1 MSLIH
6 DDSERSKSFTRR
18 TLLVGGGQ
26 MLLFSVLA
34 GRMYYLQVLE
44 SDRYRMLAE
53 DNRINLRLLTPPR
66 GRILDRFGVPM
77 ADNQQNYRVVM
88 VREQTPDVRAT
99 LDALSGVVE
108 LSDYDYQRILRDMK
122 RKRAFVPVTVKDYLT
137 WEQVSRI
144 EVNAPDLPGVNIDVG
159 QTRDYP
165 LGNAMTH
172 FLGYVSA
179 VSEKEQT
186 GDPMLELPD
195 FRIGKQGVEK
205 QYDLQLRGAAG
216 TSHLEVNALG
226 RVIREVKREDGKPGR
241 DLVLTVDSELQNFV
255 HERLSNERSAAAV
268 VMDVRNGD
276 VFALA
281 SVPGY
286 DPNMF
291 NVGLTTEAWHE
302 LVNDPLSP
310 LTNKAIAGHYA
321 PGSTFKMM
329 VALAALEY
337 GITPNFQA
345 YCPGFLRL
353 GRGRFHCWKRGGHG
367 RVDNMYDGIKWSC
380 DVFFY
385 ELSRKIGIDR
395 IAAMANRF
403 GLGSTVG
410 IDLPSERGGLIP
422 TREWKLAN
430 TGEPWQ
436 GGETLVSAIGQGF
449 VLTTPLQ
456 LAVMT
461 ARIANGGLAVT
472 PRLTRLPPAEPA
484 KDADAPP
491 EGAPVFPSIGV
502 PEAHLRVIHTAM
514 NLVSNDPRGTA
525 YRARIK
531 EKGWEMAGKTGTSQV
546 RRITMAERAAGI
558 VKNKDLPWRR
568 RDHALFVAFAPVHD
582 PRYACSVVVEHGG
595 GGSKTAAPI
604 VRDIL
609 IETQR
614 RDPAATPPV
623 EFFAGNPNEEV

>member
-99 LDALSGVVE
+99 LDTLSGVVE

-255 HERLSNERSAAAV
+255 
-268 VMDVRNGD
+268 
-276 VFALA
+276 
-281 SVPGY
+281 
-286 DPNMF
+286 
-291 NVGLTTEAWHE
+291 
-302 LVNDPLSP
+302 
-310 LTNKAIAGHYA
+310 
-321 PGSTFKMM
+321 
-329 VALAALEY
+329 
-337 GITPNFQA
+337 
-345 YCPGFLRL
+345 
-353 GRGRFHCWKRGGHG
+353 
-367 RVDNMYDGIKWSC
+367 
-380 DVFFY
+380 
-385 ELSRKIGIDR
+385 
-395 IAAMANRF
+395 
-403 GLGSTVG
+403 
-410 IDLPSERGGLIP
+410 
-422 TREWKLAN
+422 
-430 TGEPWQ
+430 
-436 GGETLVSAIGQGF
+436 
-449 VLTTPLQ
+449 
-456 LAVMT
+456 
-461 ARIANGGLAVT
+461 
-472 PRLTRLPPAEPA
+472 
-484 KDADAPP
+484 
-491 EGAPVFPSIGV
+491 
-502 PEAHLRVIHTAM
+502 
-514 NLVSNDPRGTA
+514 
-525 YRARIK
+525 
-531 EKGWEMAGKTGTSQV
+531 
-546 RRITMAERAAGI
+546 
-558 VKNKDLPWRR
+558 
-568 RDHALFVAFAPVHD
+568 
-582 PRYACSVVVEHGG
+582 
-595 GGSKTAAPI
+595 
-604 VRDIL
+604 
-609 IETQR
+609 
-614 RDPAATPPV
+614 
-623 EFFAGNPNEEV
+623 